1 MDRFRAARCIRTE
14 AVVNKVRLLLAK
26 PKIAISNAGGLSSN
40 GCWRLLGRVMDK
52 ILQGELAPKP
62 QVKENIRQKR
72 ATPISVGIVTL
83 TNLAAAG
90 S

>member
-40 GCWRLLGRVMDK
+40 GCWRLLERVMDK
-52 ILQGELAPKP
+52 YCRSELGLKP
-62 QVKENIRQKR
+62 HVKENIRQTKR
-72 ATPISVGIVTL
+72 LPYP
-83 TNLAAAG
+83 
-90 S
+90 